1 MAGTLV
7 AMLPVPRSAR
17 EERLEQLE
25 FVHRTAQI
33 TSWVWE
39 IGTDR
44 VQWFGEPDLLLG
56 LAPGTFSGRF
66 GEYLERLHPDDMTSA
81 KQTFVECLKGT
92 CSSWR
97 SEERAIW
104 PDGRVRWLETFGR
117 AEHAADGRAVRMA
130 GVVRDITE
138 RHEAE
143 ERIRELNEGLEARVR
158 SRTAELEAA
167 NRELDYFSLSV
178 SHDLL
183 APVRNIAAFAR
194 VLLEECRHSLG
205 AELLGMIERIERN
218 AQRMDRMVH
227 GLLDLSRAGR
237 GELALRPLDMAE
249 LAREVAEDVRTAYRF
264 QGEMR
269 IGELDGCR
277 GDARLLQQVLQNLLG
292 NAMKFSR
299 HAPAPRV
306 ELSCARLEGGQVEYC
321 VRDNGCGFNMAYAAR
336 LFGTFQRLHSAAQ
349 YEGSGVGLST
359 VKRIV
364 ERHGGAVR
372 AESRVGQGA
381 AFFFSLPGL

>member
-1 MAGTLV
+1 MAAGELALV
-7 AMLPVPRSAR
+7 QGMAFTRTD
-17 EERLEQLE
+17 RLSQLE
-25 FVHRTAQI
+25 FVHRTADL

-39 IGTDR
+39 IGSDEI
-44 VQWFGEPDLLLG
+44 QWFGEPDRLLG
-56 LAPGTFSGRF
+56 LAPGAFSGRF
-66 GEYLERLHPDDMTSA
+66 TEYLQRLHPEDIGAA
-81 KQTFVECLKGT
+81 KQTFIECLKGACT
-92 CSSWR
+92 SYR
-97 SEERAIW
+97 SEERVLW
-104 PDGRVRWLETFGR
+104 PDGSLRWVETFGR
-117 AEHAADGRAVRMA
+117 AEYAGDGRAVRMA
-130 GVVRDITE
+130 GVVRDVTE
-138 RHEAE
+138 RREAE
-143 ERIRELNEGLEARVR
+143 ERIRELNERLEERVR

-167 NRELDYFSLSV
+167 NRELDCFSLSV

-237 GELALRPLDMAE
+237 RALELRPLDMAE
-249 LAREVAEDVRTAYRF
+249 LAREAAEDLRTVYRF

-269 IGELDGCR
+269 IGELDFCR

-306 ELSCARLEGGQVEYC
+306 ELSSALLASGQVEYC

-372 AESRVGQGA
+372 AESAVGQGA